1 MYLFHY
7 NWKCNTHA
15 KPSFWSDLQNLFL
28 RLDLAGQIFMVLLSY
43 SVKNSTPIFIYFG
56 NENNLTKCYF
66 HCHNLQA
73 IIVHYFEWFFVFG
86 FVLAIVFT
94 SKISLNYFY
103 SAAMCFHAWYNDY
116 LQYFIIFSELFISI
130 NLPTTVEDIFPFWSK
145 RTVAAKIMNNYHI
158 KMIFSFIKENKK
170 MKSIFL
176 MANRFGC
183 ICV

>member
-1 MYLFHY
+1 M
-7 NWKCNTHA
+7 
-15 KPSFWSDLQNLFL
+15 QNLLFGPTWKTFFSVQTWL
-28 RLDLAGQIFMVLLSY
+28 VKYLWYYYHIAWKIRPQYSFTLGTKIIWPNVIFIATIFKQLSY
-43 SVKNSTPIFIYFG
+43 TISNGF
-56 NENNLTKCYF
+56 L
-66 HCHNLQA
+66 
-73 IIVHYFEWFFVFG
+73 FFVFG